1 MINFYIAPGLSY
13 IHLQGAIK
21 SAKQINQS
29 KKEIRLSENEA
40 LAHRIMLIV
49 SEHYNIT
56 IEQFRNECRR
66 SEFRTAR
73 QVAQDLI
80 RNKAELPLKKIGK
93 MFNRHHTTVIY
104 SLKSIANMRRFYK
117 TFDAEYKEIESHV

>member
-1 MINFYIAPGLSY
+1 MINYYIAPGLSY

-21 SAKQINQS
+21 SAKQDTQS
-29 KKEIRLSENEA
+29 KKDLRLSENEA

-56 IEQFRNECRR
+56 IEQLRNECRR

-80 RNKAELPLKKIGK
+80 RFKAEMPLQKIGK

-104 SLKSIANMRRFYK
+104 SCKTIANLRRFYK
-117 TFDAEYKEIESHV
+117 AFDAEYREIESHV

>member
-56 IEQFRNECRR
+56 IEQLRDECRK

-80 RNKAELPLKKIGK
+80 RNKAELPLIKIGK

-104 SLKSIANMRRFYK
+104 SLKNIANMRRFYK
-117 TFDAEYKEIESHV
+117 KFDAEYREIESHV

>member
-21 SAKQINQS
+21 SAKEHKQS

-56 IEQFRNECRR
+56 IEQLRNECRK

-80 RNKAELPLKKIGK
+80 RHKAELPLKKIGK

>member
-21 SAKQINQS
+21 SVKQYNQS
-29 KKEIRLSENEA
+29 KRELKLSENEA

-56 IEQFRNECRR
+56 IEQLRNECRR

-80 RNKAELPLKKIGK
+80 RYKAKLPLKKIGK
-93 MFNRHHTTVIY
+93 IFNRHHTTVIY
-104 SLKSIANMRRFYK
+104 SCKTIANLRRFYK
-117 TFDAEYKEIESHV
+117 AFDAEYREIESHV

>member
-1 MINFYIAPGLSY
+1 MMNYYIAPGLSY

-21 SAKQINQS
+21 SAKQHTQS
-29 KKEIRLSENEA
+29 KKELRLSENEA

-49 SEHYNIT
+49 SEHYKIT
-56 IEQFRNECRR
+56 IDQLRNECRR
-66 SEFRTAR
+66 SKFRTAR

-80 RNKAELPLKKIGK
+80 RYKADLPLKKIGK

-104 SLKSIANMRRFYK
+104 SLKTIASLRRFYK
-117 TFDAEYKEIESHV
+117 GFDAEYREIESHV

>member
-1 MINFYIAPGLSY
+1 MINFYIAPGLSH
-13 IHLQGAIK
+13 IHLQGAMK
-21 SAKQINQS
+21 SAKEHNQT
-29 KKEIRLSENEA
+29 KKQIRLTEKEA
-40 LAHRIMLIV
+40 LAHRIMLVV

-56 IEQFRNECRR
+56 IEQLRNECRK

-73 QVAQDLI
+73 QVAQYLI

-104 SLKSIANMRRFYK
+104 SLKTIANLRRFYK

>member
-21 SAKQINQS
+21 SAKQHTQS
-29 KKEIRLSENEA
+29 KKDLRLSENEA

-49 SEHYNIT
+49 SEHYKIT
-56 IEQFRNECRR
+56 IDQLRNECRR

-80 RNKAELPLKKIGK
+80 RFKAEMPLQKIGK

-104 SLKSIANMRRFYK
+104 SCKTIANLRRFYK
-117 TFDAEYKEIESHV
+117 DFDAEYREIESHV

>member
-56 IEQFRNECRR
+56 IEQLRDECRR

-80 RNKAELPLKKIGK
+80 RYKAELPLKKIGK

>member
-21 SAKQINQS
+21 SAKQHTQS
-29 KKEIRLSENEA
+29 KKDLRLSENEA

-56 IEQFRNECRR
+56 IDQLRNECRR

-80 RNKAELPLKKIGK
+80 RFKAEMPLQKIGK
-93 MFNRHHTTVIY
+93 MFNRNHTTVIH
-104 SLKSIANMRRFYK
+104 SCKTIANLRRFYK
-117 TFDAEYKEIESHV
+117 AFDAEYREIESHV

>member
-21 SAKQINQS
+21 SVKQHNQS
-29 KKEIRLSENEA
+29 KKELELSENEA

-56 IEQFRNECRR
+56 VEQLRNECRR
-66 SEFRTAR
+66 SEFKTAR
-73 QVAQDLI
+73 QLAQDLI
-80 RNKAELPLKKIGK
+80 RFKAKLTLKKIGK
-93 MFNRHHTTVIY
+93 MFNRHHSTVIY
-104 SLKSIANMRRFYK
+104 SCQNIANLRRFYK
-117 TFDAEYKEIESHV
+117 DFDAEYRKIESNV

>member
-21 SAKQINQS
+21 SAKQHTQS
-29 KKEIRLSENEA
+29 KKELRLSENEA

-56 IEQFRNECRR
+56 IDQLRNECRR

-80 RNKAELPLKKIGK
+80 RFKAEMPLQKIGK

-104 SLKSIANMRRFYK
+104 SLKTIANLKILADDY
-117 TFDAEYKEIESHV
+117 

>member
-56 IEQFRNECRR
+56 IEQLRNECRR

-80 RNKAELPLKKIGK
+80 RHKAELPLKKIGK